1 MALDG
6 IVFEGA
12 FLVQYLAGYGIH
24 GTVRG
29 KMTANVW
36 MGIDGS
42 HGVHGSCIRVNGEGD
57 VASPLSPWEKKG

>member
-12 FLVQYLAGYGIH
+12 FLVQYLAGYSISW
-24 GTVRG
+24 TVRG
-29 KMTANVW
+29 KMTADVW

-42 HGVHGSCIRVNGEGD
+42 HGVHASCIMH
-57 VASPLSPWEKKG
+57 